1 MNPAD
6 LRAAGTEMEKNGMYQ
21 ESEEQTKLK
30 GFLVGTDGEKSLLGI
45 LREATI
51 SQNKW
56 YLFK

>member
-1 MNPAD
+1 
-6 LRAAGTEMEKNGMYQ
+6 MEKNGMYQ

>member
-1 MNPAD
+1 
-6 LRAAGTEMEKNGMYQ
+6 MEKNGMYQ

-45 LREATI
+45 LREATT